1 LEFGGGLLLDAENN
15 VIGTANTDGG
25 VTFTNS
31 FKSVL
36 DLEKMAIRG
45 ENRNCSIVSSHYI
58 AIIILLLLPFAIQMN
73 DLGKL
78 FWFV

>member
-45 ENRNCSIVSSHYI
+45 ENSDCSIVSSHN
-58 AIIILLLLPFAIQMN
+58 LLLF
-73 DLGKL
+73 L
-78 FWFV
+78 FSFYLLRFK